1 MNMRY
6 RYTEEDIA
14 IVRQARKNNKD
25 KRVER
30 RLRALELKFLGQH
43 TDREI
48 AEIRILKEII

>member
-1 MNMRY
+1 MRY